1 MAINNHLNNIRT
13 NKMKALKITE
23 EQFISLALTADKD
36 ESVETSSLVFL
47 KSKEGLLIQNSDGEY
62 FLVRE

>member
-1 MAINNHLNNIRT
+1 
-13 NKMKALKITE
+13 MKALKITE

-62 FLVRE
+62 FLVTE